1 MRVAL
6 MDRMLCLAVFV
17 AAVEEGSIAAA
28 ARRHGLSAV
37 MAGRYLSGLEAGLAA
52 RLVQRTTR
60 RLSLTDAG
68 HAYFVRSKRILEEFE
83 EANSEAADT
92 HATPRGTLRIAAPI
106 TFGAMYMGQ
115 IVADFMAEFP
125 GVSVEIQLQDRLVD
139 LVEEGLDLAVRI
151 GHLPDSDLVARAL
164 ARCSMVSCASPTYL
178 KRQGLPRTPAELTHH
193 SRIGYLGTVST
204 PPWMFVAPSGATTTL
219 DEPCRFS
226 ANNTSMMLEV
236 ALRGFGIVYGPSF
249 VFAKHLETGE
259 LVHTLAD
266 FESPYLPLHAITPTA
281 KHVSQKA
288 RLFIERLTLA
298 FGESPPWERW
308 RHKAAPRSGRKKDK
322 GRRR

>member
-1 MRVAL
+1 
-6 MDRMLCLAVFV
+6 MDRILCLSVFV

-83 EANSEAADT
+83 EANSEAAET
-92 HATPRGTLRIAAPI
+92 HTTPRGTLRIAAPI
-106 TFGAMYMGQ
+106 TFGAMYMGR
-115 IVADFMAEFP
+115 IVADFMSEFP
-125 GVSVEIQLQDRLVD
+125 SVSVEIQLQDRLVD

-151 GHLPDSDLVARAL
+151 GHLPDSDLVARTL
-164 ARCSMVSCASPTYL
+164 AHCSMVSCASPDYL
-178 KRQGLPRTPAELTHH
+178 KRFGSPRDPTDLTAH
-193 SRIGYLGTVST
+193 SRIGYLGAVST
-204 PPWMFVAPSGATTTL
+204 PPWKFVAPSGATTTL
-219 DEPCRFS
+219 NEPCQFS

-236 ALRGFGIVYGPSF
+236 ALSGFGIVYGPSF

-259 LVHTLAD
+259 LVHTLAA
-266 FESPYLPLHAITPTA
+266 FKSPHLPVHAVTQTT
-281 KHVSQKA
+281 KHVPQKA
-288 RLFIERLTLA
+288 RLFIERLTQA
-298 FGESPPWERW
+298 FGENPPWERW
-308 RHKAAPRSGRKKDK
+308 RRKPAQKAIRNKDRKKH
-322 GRRR
+322 